1 MSRDEYKIKYV
12 GVEQMNGKNVLAI
25 HGNASSAIIELFRM
39 LLRNVTEGAYDADD
53 FIEKGVAA
61 VAAKHQKE
69 VEPVVSVGK
78 AVDTFIGMCEECLAV
93 LAGFSL
99 LDHKAL
105 EDKGIVEKGD
115 RWLQAGQFLQDLTEH
130 PVGEGDIA

>member
-25 HGNASSAIIELFRM
+25 HGNASSAIIELFKM
-39 LLRNVTEGAYDADD
+39 ILKALTEDPYDADD
-53 FIEKGVAA
+53 FIGKGVAA
-61 VAAKHQKE
+61 VAEKHQKE
-69 VEPVVSVGK
+69 VEPVVSVGQ

-93 LAGFSL
+93 LAGFDL
-99 LDHKAL
+99 LDRKAL

-115 RWLQAGQFLQDLTEH
+115 KWLQAGQFLQDLAEH
-130 PVGEGDIA
+130 PVCEGDI